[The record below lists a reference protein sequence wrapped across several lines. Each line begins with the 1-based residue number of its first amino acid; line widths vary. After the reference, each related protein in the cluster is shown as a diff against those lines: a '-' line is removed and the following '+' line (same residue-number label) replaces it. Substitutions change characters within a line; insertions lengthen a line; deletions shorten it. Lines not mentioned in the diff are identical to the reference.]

1 MISLKYEA
9 AEGPLSQCVSSFY
22 RFEYEGSDMR
32 ELERADRAQFR
43 FSLRG
48 AGHYEFDG
56 GHTRPSYP
64 VTILGPTTAPVT
76 SVANCNQTILGWGM
90 QPAGWAALMGK
101 DAEKWTNNAFDACDI
116 FGDSILELREKL
128 FDCSPNDNKVFA
140 ILRDAANEIFGDLK
154 QAPFEFTRIVDN
166 WLTDNIDHDIMQLVD
181 ASGLSQRQLERTT
194 KRFYGAPPKK
204 LARKYRA
211 LRAAQML
218 ASGDSLDES
227 EMSMAFYDQSHLV
240 REVKQFTGLTPSQL
254 RSGEAELTKATMK
267 GRKSMTGK
275 VGKLISDS

>member
-9 AEGPLSQCVSSFY
+9 AEEALSQCVSSFY
-22 RFEYEGSDMR
+22 RFEYEGDNLH

-48 AGHYEFDG
+48 PGHYEFDA

-76 SVANCNQTILGWGM
+76 SVADCSQTIVGWGM

-101 DAEKWTNNAFDACDI
+101 DADKWTDNALDACEI
-116 FGDSILELREKL
+116 FGSTILELRQKL
-128 FDCSPNDNKVFA
+128 IDCGPNDERLFA
-140 ILRDAANEIFGDLK
+140 ILHDAANEIFGDLK
-154 QAPFEFTRIVDN
+154 HAPFEFTQIVDS
-166 WLTDNIDHDIMQLVD
+166 WLTDNVDHDITELVN

-218 ASGDSLDES
+218 ANGDSLDES
-227 EMSMAFYDQSHLV
+227 EMGMAFYDQSHLV
-240 REVKQFTGLTPSQL
+240 REVKQFTGLTPGQL
-254 RSGEAELTKATMK
+254 RAGQAELTKATMK
-267 GRKSMTGK
+267 GRKSMSGK
-275 VGKLISDS
+275 VSKLVSDS